1 MALVTLKKMLATAAL
16 VLALAF
22 IAAGCG
28 AQEKAGQ
35 EKLSEEEALI
45 AEELSVYLQSA
56 DSLRW
61 LNFLTFSP
69 QDTALAWVM
78 MASLYLSNEYPRA
91 ALHYLQEASRHDLD
105 RPVIYLNMGH
115 AYNMLG
121 DTEQATEAFSMFVQ
135 RDPGSIL
142 SQEIFRIVEKYRAI
156 NNQPPQ

>member
-1 MALVTLKKMLATAAL
+1 MALVTLKRILATAAIA
-16 VLALAF
+16 LALAS
-22 IAAGCG
+22 IAGGCG
-28 AQEKAGQ
+28 AEEKADREEQ
-35 EKLSEEEALI
+35 AEEEALA
-45 AEELSVYLQSA
+45 AEELSVFLQPA

-69 QDTALAWVM
+69 QDSALAWVM

-105 RPVIYLNMGH
+105 RPVIYLNMGY

-121 DTEQATEAFSMFVQ
+121 DTEKATEAFSMFVQ

-142 SQEIFRIVEKYRAI
+142 SQEIFRIVEKYRALD
-156 NNQPPQ
+156 NHPPQ

>member
-1 MALVTLKKMLATAAL
+1 MALVTLKRMLATAAAIL
-16 VLALAF
+16 ILTF

-28 AQEKAGQ
+28 AEEQAEQE
-35 EKLSEEEALI
+35 ELSVEEALT
-45 AEELSVYLQSA
+45 AEELSVYLQPT

-61 LNFLTFSP
+61 LNFITFAP

-78 MASLYLSNEYPRA
+78 LASLYLSNEYPRA

-105 RPVIYLNMGH
+105 RPVIYLNMGY

-121 DTEQATEAFSMFVQ
+121 DTEQATEAFSTFVQ

-156 NNQPPQ
+156 NNQPPE